1 MKNCYLQHLFQL
13 QFWVSCLWG
22 KDKDEKK
29 LVVGASNVP
38 HAVILEKAKP
48 LLEKKELN

>member
-1 MKNCYLQHLFQL
+1 MAGKIKMK
-13 QFWVSCLWG
+13 
-22 KDKDEKK
+22 KK

-48 LLEKKELN
+48 LLEKKGIELEIKKIPRLRITK